1 MEIPILPLRN
11 AVLFPG
17 LVMPLMIGRK
27 KTLELIKTVE
37 QQKNKDEEVT
47 IGVLTQRD
55 KDVQDPEM
63 EDLFTMGTIATVLK
77 FVKRREHGMDIV
89 IQGSKRFRVLKFTQ
103 TVPFLKAEIEIIEED
118 NSRDI
123 EIEALVQNLK
133 TVTSNVLSLIPDIPN
148 SASGIVEDVVSPNR
162 LVYLIASNLPIQME
176 EKFRILETVDLKQ
189 SLRELIR
196 ILNRQIEVLKVT
208 EKINSEVKGELNRNQ
223 REFVLRQQL
232 KAIQKELG
240 EIEEESDVLEEL
252 RLKIEKVNMPAET
265 KRVAEKELRRLRS
278 IQPASPEYT
287 VSRTYLDWMVDFP
300 WAKET
305 KDLLDVTHAKEVLD
319 VDHYDLEKIKKRI
332 LEYLAVSQLRKGLKG
347 PILCLVG
354 PPGVGK
360 TSLGHSIAKALGR
373 EFIRIS
379 LGGVR
384 DEAEIRGHRRTYIGA
399 LPGKIIQ
406 GIKRAGSINPVFMMD
421 EVDKLGRD
429 WRGDP
434 TSALLEV
441 LDPEQNSDF
450 MDHYLDVP
458 VDLSKVLFITTANVT
473 DTIPAPLLDRMELLE
488 LPGYT
493 HYEKIQIAHRHLLPK
508 QIKEHGLAEYKLSVP
523 DDIIGYIIDR
533 YTRESGVRNMERSIA
548 GLCRGI
554 AVQVVK
560 GKWNADSTITTEL
573 VENALGLPKFKLE
586 TGDRSDIPGI
596 ATGLAWTAAGGVIL
610 FVEATKMEGKGRLK
624 LTGHLGD
631 VMKES
636 AQIALSYL
644 QSKANVFN
652 LDPKVFESID
662 IHIHVPAGAIPKD
675 GPSAGITMFMAL
687 YSLLA
692 NKLVRKDTAMTG
704 EITLRGSILPVGGIK
719 NKVLAAQ
726 RGGVKRLVIPAENE
740 NDLIEIPDEIKKS
753 MEFVLVKDIDDAL
766 KAIISDNNP
775 KKSKKI
781 GDPKLEPV
789 QWPSP

>member
-1 MEIPILPLRN
+1 MSKRKQIEVAILPLRN

-27 KTLELIKTVE
+27 KTLEMMKEMENAKEGDDTI
-37 QQKNKDEEVT
+37 T

-55 KDVQDPEM
+55 KDIQDPGP
-63 EDLFTMGTIATVLK
+63 EDMFTMGTVATVLK
-77 FVKRREHGMDIV
+77 FSRRREHGIDIV
-89 IQGSKRFRVLKFTQ
+89 VQGSERFRVLRFIQ
-103 TVPFLKAEIEIIEED
+103 TTPFLKAEVEVIEED
-118 NSRDI
+118 KSRDI

-133 TVTSNVLSLIPDIPN
+133 TVTSNVLSLIPDIPD
-148 SASGIVEDVVSPNR
+148 SAAGIVEDVGSPNR

-176 EKFRILETVDLKQ
+176 EKILILETVDLKQ
-189 SLRELIR
+189 ALRETIK

-240 EIEEESDVLEEL
+240 DMEEESDVLEEL
-252 RLKIEKVNMPAET
+252 RQKIEKSGMHKEAR
-265 KRVAEKELRRLRS
+265 RVAEKELRRLRS
-278 IQPASPEYT
+278 IQPSSPEYT

-300 WAKET
+300 WIKET
-305 KDLLDVTHAKEVLD
+305 LDVLDVTHAKEVLD
-319 VDHYDLEKIKKRI
+319 KDHYDLEKIKKRI

-384 DEAEIRGHRRTYIGA
+384 DEAEVRGHRRTYIGA

-441 LDPEQNSDF
+441 LDPEQNNAF

-493 HYEKIQIAHRHLLPK
+493 HYEKIQIANRHLIPK
-508 QIKEHGLAEYKLSVP
+508 QIKEHGIAEKKIEIP
-523 DDIIGYIIDR
+523 DDVIGYLIDR
-533 YTRESGVRNMERSIA
+533 HTRESGVRNLERAVA

-554 AVQVVK
+554 AVQVVE
-560 GKWNADSTITTEL
+560 GKWEDKPVTIDL
-573 VENALGLPKFKLE
+573 VDKALGLPKFKPE
-586 TGDRSDIPGI
+586 TGDRPDIPGI
-596 ATGLAWTAAGGVIL
+596 ATGLAWTPSGGEIL

-644 QSKANVFN
+644 QANARAFN
-652 LDPKVFESID
+652 LEPKGFESMD

-675 GPSAGITMFMAL
+675 GPSAGVTMFMAL
-687 YSLLA
+687 YSLLTGR
-692 NKLVRKDTAMTG
+692 LVRKDTAMTG

-726 RGGVKRLVIPAENE
+726 RGGIKRLVIPEENE
-740 NDLIEIPDEIKKS
+740 NDLIEIPDEIKNS
-753 MEFVLVKDIDDAL
+753 MDFILVKDVEAAL
-766 KAIISDNNP
+766 KAIISDKTP
-775 KKSKKI
+775 EETKAS
-781 GDPKLEPV
+781 V
-789 QWPSP
+789 

>member
-1 MEIPILPLRN
+1 MRKKKQIELSILPLRN

-17 LVMPLMIGRK
+17 LVMPLMIGRR
-27 KTLELIKTVE
+27 KTLDLMRTKE
-37 QQKNKDEEVT
+37 QEQKGDEEVT
-47 IGVLTQRD
+47 IGVLTQRN
-55 KDVQDPEM
+55 KDVQDPGPD
-63 EDLFTMGTIATVLK
+63 DLFTMGTIASVLK
-77 FVKRREHGMDIV
+77 FVRRREHGMDIV
-89 IQGSKRFRVLKFTQ
+89 VQGFRRFRVLRFTQ
-103 TVPFLKAEIEIIEED
+103 TTPFLKAEVEVIEED

-133 TVTSNVLSLIPDIPN
+133 AVTANVLSLIPDIPD
-148 SASGIVEDVVSPNR
+148 SAAGIVEDVGSPNR

-176 EKFRILETVDLKQ
+176 EKIQVLETVDLKQ
-189 SLRELIR
+189 ALRETIK

-240 EIEEESDVLEEL
+240 DMEEESDVMEEL
-252 RLKIEKVNMPAET
+252 RLKIEKSGMHKEAR
-265 KRVAEKELRRLRS
+265 RVAEKELRRLRS
-278 IQPASPEYT
+278 IQPSSPEYT

-300 WAKET
+300 WTKET
-305 KDLLDVTHAKEVLD
+305 LDLLDVAHAKEVLD
-319 VDHYDLEKIKKRI
+319 TDHYDLEKIKKRI
-332 LEYLAVSQLRKGLKG
+332 LEYIAVSQLRKGLKG

-360 TSLGHSIAKALGR
+360 TSLGHSIARALGR

-384 DEAEIRGHRRTYIGA
+384 DEAEVRGHRRTYIGA

-441 LDPEQNSDF
+441 LDPEQNNAF

-473 DTIPAPLLDRMELLE
+473 DTIPPPLLDRMELLE

-493 HYEKIQIAHRHLLPK
+493 HYEKVQIAKRHLIPK
-508 QIKEHGLAEYKLSVP
+508 QIKEHGVTDRKIVIP
-523 DDIIGYIIDR
+523 TDVVGYIIDR
-533 YTRESGVRNMERSIA
+533 HTRESGVRNLERAIA

-554 AVQVVK
+554 AVQVVEK
-560 GKWNADSTITTEL
+560 KWENKSVTTEL
-573 VENALGLPKFKLE
+573 VDKALGLPKFKPE
-586 TGDRSDIPGI
+586 TGDRPDIPGI
-596 ATGLAWTAAGGVIL
+596 ATGLAWTPSGGEIL
-610 FVEATKMEGKGRLK
+610 FVEATKMDGKGRLK

-644 QSKANVFN
+644 QSKAKVFK
-652 LDPKVFESID
+652 LDPKGFESMD

-675 GPSAGITMFMAL
+675 GPSAGVTMFMAL

-692 NKLVRKDTAMTG
+692 GRLVRRDTAMTG

-726 RGGVKRLVIPAENE
+726 RGGIKRLVMPEENE
-740 NDLIEIPDEIKKS
+740 NDLVEIPDEIKNS
-753 MEFVLVKDIDDAL
+753 MEFVLVKDIEAAL
-766 KAIISDNNP
+766 KAIISDKRP
-775 KKSKKI
+775 K
-781 GDPKLEPV
+781 E
-789 QWPSP
+789 